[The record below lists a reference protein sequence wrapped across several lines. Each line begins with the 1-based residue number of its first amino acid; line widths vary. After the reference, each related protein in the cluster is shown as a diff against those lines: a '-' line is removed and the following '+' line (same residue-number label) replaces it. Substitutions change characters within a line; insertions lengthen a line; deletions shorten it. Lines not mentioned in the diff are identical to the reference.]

1 MKRILFIA
9 LALMLIPCMATAT
22 MTTISDIE
30 METVTGQ
37 RGVDLAPIDINLD
50 LSIENTA
57 YIDADTGT
65 RGIAGIPNA
74 YTGGAVNINGL
85 SITNLHITLAG
96 EIVDDGDATS
106 PLDVQANPLTI
117 DVESFD
123 NTVPLMALRG
133 KTSVVVGLAD
143 MHLSIDIVAIGGIT
157 LDTGALT
164 ATSAW
169 NTETGVYEFTSPGFD
184 PTHSLGAIEISGL
197 TLRTYAYVEGY
208 DAAGAPNEPNHRGQ
222 IIISAH

>member
-1 MKRILFIA
+1 MKRILIIA

-65 RGIAGIPNA
+65 RGIAGIPND
-74 YTGGAVNINGL
+74 YTGGAANINGL
-85 SITNLHITLAG
+85 AINNLHVTLAG
-96 EIVDDGDATS
+96 IGTS
-106 PLDVQANPLTI
+106 GGVQAQPLTI

-123 NTVPLMALRG
+123 NTVPLMALQG
-133 KTSVVVGLAD
+133 KTAVVIGMAD
-143 MHLSIDIVAIGGIT
+143 MHLTIDSVAIGGIT
-157 LDTGALT
+157 LDPAALT
-164 ATSAW
+164 ATSSW
-169 NTETGVYEFTSPGFD
+169 NTDTGVYEFTSPGFD
-184 PTHSLGAIEISGL
+184 PTHSLGAVEVSGL
-197 TLRTYAYVEGY
+197 TLTTHAYVEGY
-208 DAAGAPNEPNHRGQ
+208 DAAGVPNEPSHRGH